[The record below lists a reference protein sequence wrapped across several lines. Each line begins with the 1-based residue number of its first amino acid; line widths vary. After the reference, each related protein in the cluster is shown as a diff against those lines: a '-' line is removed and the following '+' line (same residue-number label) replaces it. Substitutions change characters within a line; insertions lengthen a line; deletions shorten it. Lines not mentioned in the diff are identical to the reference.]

1 MVDVWVSG
9 YGQQCLPGPF
19 CTLEILKLVICMKAL
34 STRSSRLTGVPT
46 TTDKCVYIDI
56 RMSIQNTFI
65 KKINAF
71 HTGTTCSDAVLGW
84 LIFNITATAKRI
96 YWMQVRVAM
105 NHAVDA
111 MGYGLVQQACGM

>member
-1 MVDVWVSG
+1 
-9 YGQQCLPGPF
+9 
-19 CTLEILKLVICMKAL
+19 MKAL
-34 STRSSRLTGVPT
+34 STHSSRLTRVPT

-56 RMSIQNTFI
+56 RMSIQNTF

-84 LIFNITATAKRI
+84 SIRNITATAKTI